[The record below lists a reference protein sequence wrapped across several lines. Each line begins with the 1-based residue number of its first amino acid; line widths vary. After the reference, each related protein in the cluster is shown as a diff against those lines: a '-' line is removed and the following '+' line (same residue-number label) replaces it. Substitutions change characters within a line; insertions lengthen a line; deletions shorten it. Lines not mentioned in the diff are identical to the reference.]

1 MSASSNPI
9 EFNINPQS
17 FGGGTAQ
24 QLLDNPSGV
33 AQMALAP
40 AVTAIGVFA
49 TAVISIKLIQA
60 IISSLQK

>member
-1 MSASSNPI
+1 MSASDKPI
-9 EFNINPQS
+9 DFNINPQS
-17 FGGGTAQ
+17 FTGSAD
-24 QLLDNPSGV
+24 QLLDNPAGF
-33 AQMALAP
+33 ATTALTP